1 MFEKSQEDGY
11 LDLCISRARNE
22 YLTWVEQLLD
32 IIEGENYEGGL
43 KINDIGCNVGQ
54 FWKGLKKR
62 NLTQLSYYGF
72 DYELIY
78 LNAAEKI
85 FPELLGRLYQRD
97 VTTEPLPNSDI
108 TVCSATLEHLPS
120 FEAGLN
126 NIIKST
132 NKMVL
137 LRTFLGDSQLTS
149 INMKEGAQEP
159 YLIRQFSFHE
169 IFSIFY
175 DAGFT
180 VTIVRDRYT
189 DSMPRYIST
198 GIIRSFFVIKAVKI
212 QQ

>member
-22 YLTWVEQLLD
+22 YLTWVEQFLD
-32 IIEGENYEGGL
+32 IIENENYDGGL

-62 NLTQLSYYGF
+62 NLAELSYYGF

-85 FPELLGRLYQRD
+85 FPELQGRLYHRD
-97 VTTEPLPNSDI
+97 VTIEPLPNSDI
-108 TVCSATLEHLPS
+108 SVCSATLEHLPS
-120 FEAGLN
+120 FEAGLA

-149 INMKEGAQEP
+149 INMKEGAKDP

-169 IFSIFY
+169 IFSTFSN
-175 DAGFT
+175 AGFT

-189 DSMPRYIST
+189 DSMPRYLST
-198 GIIRSFFVIKAVKI
+198 GVIRSFFIIKAVKN